1 MPSPNYFHR
10 TWAQNCT
17 KILQVISYYFPIISY
32 SLYISFSIFKEEK
45 ISSMLKFEGGE
56 HQEISSIPF
65 HFSARDLRKELKSL
79 IFLHIILTCTF
90 FLKNN
95 QLTIKFCYT
104 SVLQKYSIFT
114 GLLTK
119 VFVLGNTAFNKMCFY
134 NIFLVAIWRQQKIN
148 LNFFMYVCGVKSLLC
163 YHLSLAWFTQ

>member
-1 MPSPNYFHR
+1 
-10 TWAQNCT
+10 
-17 KILQVISYYFPIISY
+17 
-32 SLYISFSIFKEEK
+32 
-45 ISSMLKFEGGE
+45 MLKFEGGE

-79 IFLHIILTCTF
+79 IFLHIILTWTF

-119 VFVLGNTAFNKMCFY
+119 VFMLGNTAFNKMCFY

-148 LNFFMYVCGVKSLLC
+148 LNFLCTSVMWKAFFVITCPLLGSLNKTNLAVWHC
-163 YHLSLAWFTQ
+163 LMSLPSPW